1 MALVKIWQPF
11 LIKTLN
17 KIETDYLFFSVNM
30 YQKLHTHIP
39 TNTHTHNAAVKPL
52 NYLTENTGGI
62 HSTVRN
68 KEQTPINSIT
78 I

>member
-1 MALVKIWQPF
+1 
-11 LIKTLN
+11 
-17 KIETDYLFFSVNM
+17 M